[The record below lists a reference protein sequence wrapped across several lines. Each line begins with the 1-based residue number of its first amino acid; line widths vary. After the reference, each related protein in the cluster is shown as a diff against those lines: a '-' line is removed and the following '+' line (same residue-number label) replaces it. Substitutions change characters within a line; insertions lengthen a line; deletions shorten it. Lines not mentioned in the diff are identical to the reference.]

1 MCMVTQQD
9 LIKVPMTVAGDEQC
23 SLLML
28 QCELT
33 VLSQPCVPYCMK
45 EGKIPVLIWLSTPYL
60 YCTCTLKGWKNL
72 AENKEKKDAAL
83 KNERSCCLLSGQT
96 GEGFATCR
104 GNKAKLHPLLSAVG
118 VMETV
123 TLGLDRTTLTA
134 CGYFLYNQQKLLSS
148 RGSTSGSFSGV
159 CAWRCA
165 ITLLLWDINSPGS
178 LRYRISKQK
187 NQAIFSVQGVA
198 GQGRL
203 CLSPFLNNRAH
214 NVALGVPRNWEFGV
228 FNCLGLWGSFAFY
241 FFLVYMVLTV
251 N

>member
-9 LIKVPMTVAGDEQC
+9 LIKMLMTVAGDEQC

-60 YCTCTLKGWKNL
+60 HCTCTLKGWKNV

-104 GNKAKLHPLLSAVG
+104 GNKAKLHPSLPAVG
-118 VMETV
+118 VMETA
-123 TLGLDRTTLTA
+123 TLGLNRTTLTA
-134 CGYFLYNQQKLLSS
+134 CGHFLYNQQKLLSS
-148 RGSTSGSFSGV
+148 RGSTSGSCSGV

-165 ITLLLWDINSPGS
+165 STLLLWDTNSPGKPLLQNFKTEKTGNTFS
-178 LRYRISKQK
+178 AGSCRTGKALHKSFLKQ
-187 NQAIFSVQGVA
+187 QS
-198 GQGRL
+198 
-203 CLSPFLNNRAH
+203 
-214 NVALGVPRNWEFGV
+214 
-228 FNCLGLWGSFAFY
+228 
-241 FFLVYMVLTV
+241 T
-251 N
+251 